1 MRRFNTASLALT
13 GLLVSS
19 GLSGFASGAEPADF
33 VSIRDQIVAAYQAA
47 LDALSRG
54 DAEAAL
60 RVDTDDWTSE
70 VVGQPTRTKQ
80 EMAFYIRR
88 DIDSQKPPP
97 GWKAVWRPDYEHN
110 GTTTGIQ
117 LYDLK
122 VDGKAAMVL
131 CLVGGTHEEVLGG
144 EKHSVWMGSHV
155 RDSWIQTSAGWKR
168 RKHEKLT
175 IDERMVDGKP
185 VK

>member
-1 MRRFNTASLALT
+1 MPRFRAASLAFT

-19 GLSGFASGAEPADF
+19 GLSGVALQAEPADF

-60 RVDTDDWTSE
+60 QMDTNDWTSV
-70 VVGQPTRTKQ
+70 VVGQPIRTKQ
-80 EMAFYIRR
+80 EMATFTRR
-88 DIDSQKPPP
+88 DIAGMKPPP
-97 GWKAVWRPDYEHN
+97 GWKAVWHPDYERT
-110 GTTTGIQ
+110 GVTTGIQ

-122 VDGKAAMVL
+122 VEGKAATVL
-131 CLVGGTHEEVLGG
+131 CLVGGAHDETIGG
-144 EKHSVWMGSHV
+144 EKHSVWTGSHV
-155 RDSWIQTSAGWKR
+155 RDSWTQTAAGWKR

-175 IDERMVDGKP
+175 INERMVDGKP
-185 VK
+185 SK